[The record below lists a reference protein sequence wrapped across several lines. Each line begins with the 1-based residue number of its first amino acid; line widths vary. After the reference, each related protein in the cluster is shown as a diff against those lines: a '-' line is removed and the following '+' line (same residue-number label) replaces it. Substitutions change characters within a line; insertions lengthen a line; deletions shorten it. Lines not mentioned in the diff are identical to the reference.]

1 MKKTNEKQKTIDSFP
16 HQPDANKAYPH
27 HYPQNTLPFADKIG
41 NYQRNIGR
49 PTDAYKDSKVYII
62 GSGIAGLSSAYY
74 FIRDGKVPAENITFL
89 EQLEVSGGSMDGSG
103 NAENGYIIRGGREME
118 FTYENFWDVFQDI
131 PAVEMPEPYSV
142 LDEYRLINDDDPN
155 YSIARLV
162 HQQGEIKETNG
173 VTLKKSDQ
181 LALIR
186 LLLKRKEELDD
197 VRVNDYFSD
206 SFFESNFWILW
217 STMFAFEKW
226 HSLLELKL
234 YMHRFLHDLDGLHNM
249 SMLVFPKYNQYDGFI
264 VPLRNYLIEK
274 GVKFQYDTSVTDLDI
289 EFNQADDHESV
300 KGSADEPTKT
310 VKAIIAEVDGKPTRI
325 TITEND
331 YVVATTGTMTDDT
344 RYGDNDSAPNLDAM
358 LENQGQSKG
367 WTLWNNLAHK
377 SSVFGHPEK
386 FNGNVNESA
395 WMSAT
400 LTCKPSALVDK
411 VKELSVNDP
420 YSGKTA
426 TGGIVTFTDSNW
438 VMSFTC
444 NRQPHFPDQP
454 KDTLVLWVY
463 SLLMDK
469 DGNYI
474 KKPMPECTGNEILA
488 ELCHHLGII
497 NELDGVVDNTIVR
510 STYMPY
516 ITSQFMVRAQ
526 GDRPEIVPQGCTNLG
541 LVGQFVETRND
552 VVFTVESSVRTARVA
567 VYSLLNIKKQVPDID
582 PSQYDIRHLLR
593 AANTLNDGKG
603 FIGEGLLRKLL
614 KDTYYEHILPPTHL
628 DSQEETK
635 RNDSV
640 FSEYWESI
648 KGIWHK

>member
-1 MKKTNEKQKTIDSFP
+1 MKNTNDNQKQLDRFP
-16 HQPDANKAYPH
+16 HQPDANQDYPH
-27 HYPQNTLPFADKIG
+27 HSPQNALPFADKIG

-49 PTDAYKDSKVYII
+49 PTNVYKDSKVYII
-62 GSGIAGLSSAYY
+62 GTGIAGLSSAYY

-89 EQLEVSGGSMDGSG
+89 EQLDLSGGSMDGSG
-103 NAENGYIIRGGREME
+103 NTKDGYLVRGGREME
-118 FTYENFWDVFQDI
+118 FTYENFWDIFQDI

-155 YSIARLV
+155 YSIARLL
-162 HQQGEIKETNG
+162 HNQGEVQDFGG
-173 VTLKKSDQ
+173 VGLKKSDQ
-181 LALIR
+181 LAVIR
-186 LLLKRKEELDD
+186 LLLKRKEELND
-197 VRVNDYFSD
+197 VRVNDYFSN
-206 SFFESNFWILW
+206 SFFESNFWIFW

-264 VPLRNYLIEK
+264 IPLRNYLIEK
-274 GVKFQYDTSVTDLDI
+274 GVKFQYNTSVTDLDI
-289 EFNQADDHESV
+289 EFEPAESE
-300 KGSADEPTKT
+300 SEPNKT
-310 VKAIIAEVDGKPTRI
+310 VKAIRAEVDGTST
-325 TITEND
+325 TIAVTEND
-331 YVVATTGTMTDDT
+331 YVVATSGTMTEDS
-344 RYGDNDSAPNLDAM
+344 RYGNNDTAPNLDTIV
-358 LENQGQSKG
+358 EHQGQSKG
-367 WTLWNNLAHK
+367 WTLWNNLALK
-377 SSVFGHPEK
+377 SAVFGHPDK
-386 FNGNVNESA
+386 FNGNVDESS

-411 VKELSVNDP
+411 LKPLSVNDP

-426 TGGIVTFTDSNW
+426 TGGIITFTDSNW
-438 VMSFTC
+438 IMSFTC

-454 KDTLVLWVY
+454 KNTLVLWVY

-469 DGNYI
+469 EGNYV
-474 KKPMPECTGNEILA
+474 KKPMPKCTGNEILA
-488 ELCHHLGII
+488 ELCYHLGIVDD
-497 NELDGVVDNTIVR
+497 LDSVVENTIVR
-510 STYMPY
+510 TAYMPY
-516 ITSQFMVRAQ
+516 ITSQFMVRAH

-541 LVGQFVETRND
+541 LVGQFVETKND

-603 FIGEGLLRKLL
+603 FIGESLLRKLL
-614 KDTYYEHILPPTHL
+614 KDTYYEHILPPAHL
-628 DSQEETK
+628 DSQEESK
-635 RNDSV
+635 RNDFI

-648 KGIWHK
+648 KGLWHK